1 MTTTVYGIANCDTM
15 KKAQAWLKA
24 RGIGCVFH
32 DYKRLGV
39 DPAVLAVAVERFG
52 WEKVLNRQG
61 TTYRKLPD
69 EDRAGLDAARA
80 LALMAAHPS
89 TIKRPLLV
97 HNQHIELGFDSQRY
111 ETLFA
116 R

>member
-1 MTTTVYGIANCDTM
+1 MQTTIYGIANCDTM
-15 KKAQAWLKA
+15 KKARAWLGA
-24 RGIGCVFH
+24 RGIDHAFH

-39 DPAVLAVAVERFG
+39 DPAVLAAAVERFG

-69 EDRAGLDAARA
+69 EDRTGLDAARA

-97 HNQHIELGFDSQRY
+97 HNEHIEIGFDAQRY
-111 ETLFA
+111 ETLFV